1 MKNEGLPFSIALIVV
16 VAILGM
22 FIALAVVLWAVLS

>member
-1 MKNEGLPFSIALIVV
+1 MKNEGLPFSIALIIV